1 MNYDSVWMLS
11 NVELGIL
18 WVQSTI
24 NYGLWMMDLDAT
36 SGKLQWKLKLG
47 NQDLKGGV
55 VDRLELGV
63 WTSKSYQNLDLIVD
77 VVTCDSSSMI
87 NHES

>member
-11 NVELGIL
+11 NVELGMS

-24 NYGLWMMDLDAT
+24 NHGLWIMDLDAT

-47 NQDLKGGV
+47 NWDLKGV
-55 VDRLELGV
+55 VDRLKLGG
-63 WTSKSYQNLDLIVD
+63 WSSKSYQNSDLIVD

-87 NHES
+87 DHES